1 MRVLD
6 PGHRYLLDTLDAFDG
21 PEYNA
26 PVDLTFVKRDYPPDK
41 YPGNEGHY
49 PGVIMQEV
57 IRALIDRLEYVN
69 NQIPCAETE
78 AVLALMQTSLLLLE
92 QRANRTHG
100 RTLDVPE
107 LWSMSHLPTCKGC
120 GHTQCTGECGRV

>member
-1 MRVLD
+1 MKVLD
-6 PGHRYLLDTLDAFDG
+6 SGHRYLLDVLDGLPDSSI
-21 PEYNA
+21 
-26 PVDLTFVKRDYPPDK
+26 DLVFVKRDDPPEK
-41 YPGNEGHY
+41 YPGNEGHH
-49 PGVIMQEV
+49 PGTIMQEV

-100 RTLDVPE
+100 RTLGAE
-107 LWSMSHLPTCKGC
+107 NLHMLASIPTCQGC
-120 GHTQCTGECGRV
+120 GHIQCGGECGRI